1 MSTGTR
7 STVVHSPSLWMKF
20 SWSLAKQALALP
32 VSPGLALRVEVPV
45 HEEGLVVQ
53 GNPGHL
59 LRLHQGR
66 VQQGSLLIA
75 NVVPWPEPEKPT
87 IAKVVYIRLGKA
99 QVNINSKKS
108 NLAYNKLDSG
118 LSSWPTTPPP
128 SAQAG
133 CPPPSWPLP

>member
-1 MSTGTR
+1 MVWLLSRDSLEGELQGIMTLETK

-87 IAKVVYIRLGKA
+87 IAKVVY
-99 QVNINSKKS
+99 NSPRKRTSK
-108 NLAYNKLDSG
+108 Y
-118 LSSWPTTPPP
+118 
-128 SAQAG
+128 
-133 CPPPSWPLP
+133 